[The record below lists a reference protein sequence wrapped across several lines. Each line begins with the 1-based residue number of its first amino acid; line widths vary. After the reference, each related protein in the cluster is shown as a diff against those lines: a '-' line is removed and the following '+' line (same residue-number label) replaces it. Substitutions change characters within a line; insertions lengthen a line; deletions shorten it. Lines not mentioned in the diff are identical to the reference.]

1 VGKEPR
7 GRARCGV
14 CCMAPWSRI
23 APHGRRGSAR
33 GVAGRPYGGPYWTA
47 AGDQRTPR
55 PTPLQPRLWSRFRDA
70 LPSICRSRTC
80 LVALDWRLLAF
91 TLAGEWPG
99 SAEASEGS
107 TPPPALPRATAQWG
121 VGWLDWPCCQDS
133 GRKPVSHRRALGHAR
148 RGAKANRVQT
158 CGASSSVAPER
169 PASKERITVPTW
181 LWIVLIVVLI
191 AVLAYRYRGR
201 FSR

>member
-1 VGKEPR
+1 
-7 GRARCGV
+7 
-14 CCMAPWSRI
+14 MAPWSRI

-107 TPPPALPRATAQWG
+107 TPPPALPPRNG
-121 VGWLDWPCCQDS
+121 SMGSRMVGLALLP
-133 GRKPVSHRRALGHAR
+133 GFRPEARKPPTRPRAREARSQGKQSSDLRGQFLCGTGAARFQGKDHCADLALDRPDRR
-148 RGAKANRVQT
+148 
-158 CGASSSVAPER
+158 SDSR
-169 PASKERITVPTW
+169 PCLSIPGT
-181 LWIVLIVVLI
+181 LL
-191 AVLAYRYRGR
+191 
-201 FSR
+201 